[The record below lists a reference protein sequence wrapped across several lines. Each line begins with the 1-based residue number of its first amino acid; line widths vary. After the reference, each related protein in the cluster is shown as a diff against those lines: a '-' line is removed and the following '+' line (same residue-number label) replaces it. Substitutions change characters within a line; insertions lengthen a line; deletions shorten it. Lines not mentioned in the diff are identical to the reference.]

1 MKKQAPI
8 ALLAAGKTR
17 DSFLRRVPH
26 ITERLGPVGSTS
38 LRLASR
44 IVNILQAGVPVGT
57 LEAFAQAAVI
67 LISVPD
73 SWLEQFQDELLR
85 CDFRWKE
92 KTVLLF
98 DSKMDSAALGKLADA
113 GAAVGSIT
121 PVPLFDE
128 KLAVVEGSRK
138 AVQAARKLMR
148 SPGVRVLTMDA
159 GQKSLFTAGTGF
171 ATSLALPLLA
181 ASVETLR
188 ASGIDQNQALSL
200 AEKLFQK
207 TMRTYLKSGRRGW
220 EGALSAQDRDG
231 VRRQV
236 QALFRES
243 PLLAAYYYENAIKVS
258 EILKQDPAWIREAV
272 HEVYSTKAAGA
283 I

>member
-8 ALLAAGKTR
+8 ALLAAGRTR
-17 DSFLRRVPH
+17 DSFLRRVPNVA
-26 ITERLGPVGSTS
+26 ERLGPVGSSS

-44 IVNILQAGVPVGT
+44 IVNILQAGVPVDS
-57 LEAFAQAAVI
+57 LEAFAQATVI

-85 CDFRWKE
+85 CEFSWKG
-92 KTVLLF
+92 KCVLLF
-98 DSKMDSAALGKLADA
+98 ESKLDSGALGKLAEA

-128 KLAVVEGSRK
+128 KLVVLEGSRK
-138 AVQAARKLMR
+138 AVQEGRKLMT
-148 SPGVRVLTMDA
+148 SPGIRVLTMDA
-159 GQKSLFTAGTGF
+159 GRKSLFSAGTGF

-188 ASGIDQNQALSL
+188 ASGIEQNDALAL
-200 AEKLFQK
+200 AEKLFQ
-207 TMRTYLKSGRRGW
+207 RTLRAYLKSGRKGW
-220 EGALSAQDRDG
+220 EGPLPAQDTDS
-231 VRRQV
+231 VRSQV

-243 PLLAAYYYENAIKVS
+243 PQLASYYYENAIKVS
-258 EILKQDPAWIREAV
+258 EILRQDPAWIREV
-272 HEVYSTKAAGA
+272 VKEVYPKAAAA

>member
-8 ALLAAGKTR
+8 ALLAAGRTR
-17 DSFLRRVPH
+17 DSFLRRVPNVA
-26 ITERLGPVGSTS
+26 ERLGPVGSSS

-44 IVNILQAGVPVGT
+44 IVNILQAGVPVDS
-57 LEAFAQAAVI
+57 LEAFAQATVI

-85 CDFRWKE
+85 CQFSWKG
-92 KTVLLF
+92 KCVLLF
-98 DSKMDSAALGKLADA
+98 ESKLDSGALGKLAEA

-121 PVPLFDE
+121 YVPLFDD
-128 KLAVVEGSRK
+128 KLVVLEGSRK
-138 AVQAARKLMR
+138 AVQEGRKLMT
-148 SPGVRVLTMDA
+148 SPGIRVLTMDA
-159 GQKSLFTAGTGF
+159 GRKSLFSAGTGF

-188 ASGIDQNQALSL
+188 ASGIEQNDALAL

-207 TMRTYLKSGRRGW
+207 TLRVYLKSGRKGW
-220 EGALSAQDRDG
+220 EGPLPAQDIEG
-231 VRRQV
+231 VRSQV

-243 PLLAAYYYENAIKVS
+243 PQLASYYYENAIKVS
-258 EILKQDPAWIREAV
+258 EILKQDPAWIREVVKEV
-272 HEVYSTKAAGA
+272 HLKAAGA

>member
-8 ALLAAGKTR
+8 ALLAAGRTR
-17 DSFLRRVPH
+17 DSFLRRVPNVA
-26 ITERLGPVGSTS
+26 ERLGPVGSSS

-44 IVNILQAGVPVGT
+44 IVNILQAGVPVDS
-57 LEAFAQAAVI
+57 LEAFAQANVI

-85 CDFRWKE
+85 CEFSWKG
-92 KTVLLF
+92 KCVLLF
-98 DSKMDSAALGKLADA
+98 ESKLDSGALGKLAEA
-113 GAAVGSIT
+113 GASVGSIT

-128 KLAVVEGSRK
+128 KLVVLEGSRK
-138 AVQAARKLMR
+138 AVQEGRKLMT
-148 SPGVRVLTMDA
+148 SPGIRVLTMDA
-159 GQKSLFTAGTGF
+159 GRKSLFSAGTGF

-188 ASGIDQNQALSL
+188 ASGIEQNDALAL
-200 AEKLFQK
+200 AEKLFQ
-207 TMRTYLKSGRRGW
+207 RTLRAYLKSGRKGW
-220 EGALSAQDRDG
+220 EGPLPAQDTDS
-231 VRRQV
+231 VRSQV

-243 PLLAAYYYENAIKVS
+243 PQLASYYYENAIKVS
-258 EILKQDPAWIREAV
+258 EILKQDPAWIREV
-272 HEVYSTKAAGA
+272 VKELYPKAAAA